1 MGFLQLGRRIFTT
14 RMSDF
19 YYSDIVFLLL
29 GCRIFTTRMWHFCN
43 LHGCRI
49 FTTRMSDFTTWMPD
63 FYNSNGT
70 CKIRRL
76 HYYAS
81 RALSCMLI
89 YVIFGCSSE
98 TQRSWTHVRRNGKL
112 LTGFIHSPFTK
123 TKNVKKPDRLQRSRP
138 ITCTIW
144 REHPPPRVRR
154 RGEAANTT
162 MHFLV
167 NTV

>member
-1 MGFLQLGRRIFTT
+1 MSDFYNSHTDVGFLLLECGILQLRCRLFTTWMSDFYYSNMGFLQLGRRIFTT

-19 YYSDIVFLLL
+19 YYSDMVFLLL

-70 CKIRRL
+70 YKIRRL

-89 YVIFGCSSE
+89 YVIFGLS
-98 TQRSWTHVRRNGKL
+98 KL
-112 LTGFIHSPFTK
+112 IDP
-123 TKNVKKPDRLQRSRP
+123 LQKWLA
-138 ITCTIW
+138 I
-144 REHPPPRVRR
+144 
-154 RGEAANTT
+154 
-162 MHFLV
+162 
-167 NTV
+167 

>member
-1 MGFLQLGRRIFTT
+1 MSDFYNSHTDVGFLLLECGIFATQMSAFYNLNVGFLQLKYGIFAT
-14 RMSDF
+14 RTSDF
-19 YYSDIVFLLL
+19 HNSDVGFLLL

-81 RALSCMLI
+81 RVLSCMLI
-89 YVIFGCSSE
+89 YVIFGLL
-98 TQRSWTHVRRNGKL
+98 KL
-112 LTGFIHSPFTK
+112 IDP
-123 TKNVKKPDRLQRSRP
+123 LQKWLA
-138 ITCTIW
+138 I
-144 REHPPPRVRR
+144 
-154 RGEAANTT
+154 
-162 MHFLV
+162 
-167 NTV
+167 